1 MGYSKKPGDK
11 PKHIKGTLFESIISC
26 DPPCKMKYVHT
37 AVGDQNDIKEKKYL
51 KDFFNVY
58 QIKSFF

>member
-37 AVGDQNDIKEKKYL
+37 AVGDQNDIKDK
-51 KDFFNVY
+51 N
-58 QIKSFF
+58 I

>member
-26 DPPCKMKYVHT
+26 DPPDPPCKMKYVHT
-37 AVGDQNDIKEKKYL
+37 AVGDQNDIKEKK
-51 KDFFNVY
+51 N
-58 QIKSFF
+58 I